1 MSRVLLRLNPS
12 TALPR
17 YSSVPRYAVTAEE
30 RRCLH
35 RYTYRHNCMTASAPT
50 FQSRPVG
57 EGMHTM
63 TAVATPAPPKLPLWQ
78 TEIRHRGAQ
87 PRAARTHLLAVGPDH
102 GSGACGVGL
111 APWRLVGGSRR
122 GGDSA

>member
-1 MSRVLLRLNPS
+1 MFCCGSNHS

-17 YSSVPRYAVTAEE
+17 YISVPRYAVTAEE

-63 TAVATPAPPKLPLWQ
+63 TAVAASAPPKLPVWQ
-78 TEIRHRGAQ
+78 TD
-87 PRAARTHLLAVGPDH
+87 RASYAIVARNLGQLVRTAGC
-102 GSGACGVGL
+102 GS
-111 APWRLVGGSRR
+111 
-122 GGDSA
+122 